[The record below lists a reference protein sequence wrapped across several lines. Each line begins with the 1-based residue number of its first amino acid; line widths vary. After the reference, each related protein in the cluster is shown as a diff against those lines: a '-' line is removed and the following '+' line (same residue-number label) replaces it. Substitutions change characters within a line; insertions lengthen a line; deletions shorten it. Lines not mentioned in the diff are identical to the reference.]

1 MNPAYRPMLATLV
14 DEPFDDKK
22 WVFETK
28 WDGFRLVTEKRGNIV
43 RLWSRNGIDVTSR
56 YAVLLPALQKIEG
69 SCVIDGEICAL
80 DAQGR
85 SRFQLLQNAL
95 NKKAKLLYVVF
106 DALFVGD
113 NDIRQKPLLER
124 KELLKALLPRE
135 PLLRYSQH
143 VAEFGK
149 REFAKAQRA
158 HEEGVIAKRAAGLYY
173 SGKRTR
179 EWLKFKAVHE
189 QEVVIVGYTE
199 PRRSR
204 KYFGSLVLAVRDK
217 GWLPPYHREA
227 GRYCGTLSRNGIDV
241 TSRYAV
247 LLPALQKVEGS
258 YVIDG
263 EICALDAQGRS
274 RFQLL
279 QNTLNK
285 KAKLL
290 YVVFDVPFSGD
301 KDIREKPLLE
311 RKRTFESSVAARI
324 RCCASANTSPS
335 LVHGIRQG
343 AASARGGPDR
353 QARCGT
359 LLLGQAHARM
369 AQVQGGA

>member
-1 MNPAYRPMLATLV
+1 MLTTLV
-14 DEPFDDKK
+14 DQPFDDKN

-28 WDGFRLVTEKRGNIV
+28 WDGFRLITEKVGNTV
-43 RLWSRNGIDVTSR
+43 KLWSRNGIDVTSR
-56 YAVLLPALQKIEG
+56 YGVLLPAVQKVEG

-106 DALFVGD
+106 DALFVGSKD
-113 NDIRQKPLLER
+113 FREKPLLER
-124 KELLKALLPRE
+124 KEILKGLLPRD
-135 PLLRYSQH
+135 PLLQYSEH

-158 HEEGVIAKRAAGLYY
+158 DEEGVIAKRAAGLYY

-217 GWLPPYHREA
+217 AKKRWAYAGHVGTGFDQVALKSIYETMQPLRSDKKPFDEKVKDENATTWLIPKLVGEVKFTEWTSEFEMRHPAFLGLRTDKKA
-227 GRYCGTLSRNGIDV
+227 IDV
-241 TSRYAV
+241 
-247 LLPALQKVEGS
+247 
-258 YVIDG
+258 
-263 EICALDAQGRS
+263 
-274 RFQLL
+274 
-279 QNTLNK
+279 
-285 KAKLL
+285 
-290 YVVFDVPFSGD
+290 
-301 KDIREKPLLE
+301 IRE
-311 RKRTFESSVAARI
+311 
-324 RCCASANTSPS
+324 
-335 LVHGIRQG
+335 
-343 AASARGGPDR
+343 
-353 QARCGT
+353 QA
-359 LLLGQAHARM
+359 
-369 AQVQGGA
+369 